1 MNPGRALWRAVSAL
15 SIALAMLIPTMPVH
29 ARTQTGN
36 PGADREILVMLRLAP
51 PHYRPNAGYGGDYGD
66 GTSRTARRRIARHI
80 AHRNRLDL
88 INGWPMPLV
97 GVDCYV
103 MRVPADIPIQAAI
116 AQVSK
121 DASVVWSEE
130 LGAFR
135 AEGEVPSRAF

>member
-1 MNPGRALWRAVSAL
+1 MNQGRALWRAVLAL
-15 SIALAMLIPTMPVH
+15 SIALATLIPTRPIH
-29 ARTQTGN
+29 AKVQAGH
-36 PGADREILVMLRLAP
+36 PDAGREILVMLRLPP

-66 GTSRTARRRIARHI
+66 GTSRTARRRIALHI

-103 MRVPADIPIQAAI
+103 MRVPAGMAIETAI

-121 DASVVWSEE
+121 EPSVVWSEQM
-130 LGAFR
+130 GAFR
-135 AEGEVPSRAF
+135 AEGEAPFRAF

>member
-1 MNPGRALWRAVSAL
+1 MNPGRALWHAVATL
-15 SIALAMLIPTMPVH
+15 SVALAMLIPATSIQAQVQVGH
-29 ARTQTGN
+29 

-51 PHYRPNAGYGGDYGD
+51 PHYRPNAGYSGDYGD
-66 GTSRTARRRIARHI
+66 GASRTARRRIALHI

-103 MRVPADIPIQAAI
+103 MRVPADIAIDAAI

-121 DASVVWSEE
+121 EPAVVWSEQM
-130 LGAFR
+130 GAFR
-135 AEGEVPSRAF
+135 AEGEGPSRAF

>member
-1 MNPGRALWRAVSAL
+1 MNPGRALWRGVAIL
-15 SIALAMLIPTMPVH
+15 SFVLVMSIPTRPVH
-29 ARTQTGN
+29 ARIQTGE
-36 PGADREILVMLRLAP
+36 PDADRKILVMLRLAP

-66 GTSRTARRRIARHI
+66 GTSRTARRRIALHI

-88 INGWPMPLV
+88 IDGWPMPLV

-103 MRVPADIPIQAAI
+103 MRVPADIAIKAAI

-121 DASVVWSEE
+121 DPSVVWSEE

>member
-1 MNPGRALWRAVSAL
+1 MNPGRALRRGFVVLAV
-15 SIALAMLIPTMPVH
+15 ALATLVPTMPVH
-29 ARTQTGN
+29 GQVRADG
-36 PGADREILVMLRLAP
+36 PGTDREILVMLRLAP

-66 GTSRTARRRIARHI
+66 GTSRTARRRIALHI

-103 MRVPADIPIQAAI
+103 MRVPAGMAIETAI

-121 DASVVWSEE
+121 EPSVVWSEQM
-130 LGAFR
+130 GAFR
-135 AEGEVPSRAF
+135 AEGEAPFRAF